1 MADFDFNRHLQPPK
15 TNKDLFE
22 NIQETKE
29 IVLRYN
35 ARELLTK
42 DLYGFDILRVHL
54 RWYPELK
61 DKNISS
67 IRVEFVKNPDRPL
80 DDILVLDDVL
90 ALDDILENAKYNFHA
105 DAFSLLFYGDFA
117 QNKNLMQPGV
127 IFPMHLIY
135 HQDVRL
141 HILNIQNL
149 SAIVDHLDIVISATE
164 VLYNEEFSKEL
175 ATCSRVEQWFKRT
188 DNTCNLLTI
197 ISGLASQAYGEDLE
211 KTPEEISTFMER

>member
-1 MADFDFNRHLQPPK
+1 MADFDLNRHLQPPK
-15 TNKDLFE
+15 TNKDLLE

-29 IVLRYN
+29 IVLRCN

-42 DLYGFDILRVHL
+42 DVYGFDILRVHL

-61 DKNISS
+61 DKNLSA
-67 IRVEFVKNPDRPL
+67 IRVEFVKNPERPL
-80 DDILVLDDVL
+80 DDVFV
-90 ALDDILENAKYNFHA
+90 LDDILENAKYNFHA

-127 IFPMHLIY
+127 ILPMHLIY
-135 HQDVRL
+135 HQDVCL

-197 ISGLASQAYGEDLE
+197 VSGLASQAYGEDV
-211 KTPEEISTFMER
+211 ER

>member
-1 MADFDFNRHLQPPK
+1 MSDFNRHLQPPK
-15 TNKDLFE
+15 TNKDLLE

-29 IVLRYN
+29 IVLRCN
-35 ARELLTK
+35 ARNLLTK
-42 DLYGFDILRVHL
+42 DVYGFDILRFNL
-54 RWYPELK
+54 RDHSELK
-61 DKNISS
+61 DANLSS
-67 IRVEFVKNPDRPL
+67 IRVEFVSKTRQL
-80 DDILVLDDVL
+80 DDIL
-90 ALDDILENAKYNFHA
+90 ALAKYNFHA

-127 IFPMHLIY
+127 ILPMHLIY

-149 SAIVDHLDIVISATE
+149 SAIVDHLDIVVSATE

-175 ATCSRVEQWFKRT
+175 ETCSRVEQWFKRT
-188 DNTCNLLTI
+188 DNTCNLLSI

-211 KTPEEISTFMER
+211 KTPDEISTFMERY